1 MPKFVGYNVGYN
13 FYRVQIKRIRMTI
26 TWKLQARKRADGKQ
40 NLLVRIVNGRNYD
53 QSVSLGLFVI
63 GKYFNK
69 DTRLLDK
76 RHPEAEELNSKIIE
90 YNNRIDRAQNLAMS
104 GATYNR
110 IVATIKHQSK
120 QKTLE
125 DYIETHLTPER
136 NKSISDT
143 QLENQLTYYGRFK
156 AILGIKRPLTWEEI
170 NNDLY
175 KKYYTKY
182 EPLLRDEKIAKRTYK
197 NYAYAPL
204 WIFNKALE
212 DEIVSIAKPN
222 IKLLYRSPN
231 TRGKVKDNLAI
242 ESREIEKV
250 IMKADTIQRW
260 EACAIWL
267 LQFGLRGIGN
277 SDIVRL
283 KDSLLKNK
291 KKRQASRSMIAHQT
305 NDLYFDYARSKT
317 GSPMYIR
324 LFPPVKRI
332 LEKLKYSFIHTLS
345 HKRFDGKEVVTG
357 LKNMYSLLDYDSKRH
372 NSNHKSLFRKRS
384 DKFKDMGF
392 PEIDFSTAR
401 NTFIQNAMQ
410 TTERNVSVVK
420 MLVGQTGDKLLK
432 EHYLNYS
439 SPTEIEYMEEH
450 HRKVLEKFNYNHLA
464 NMLMKQLKIIVDNNG
479 APKWILKQGGVIV
492 RNTEYNVMVDIEN
505 RKPVYATI
513 PTSLRKYFNDPSMK
527 DNYWLDEDE
536 YFNPKLTPSEEAEAN
551 HKRIIK
557 AKEYIEKLKKERE
570 EKEALM
576 KANIRQ
582 QNKQINKEAK
592 VVPIEEKIGLN

>member
-1 MPKFVGYNVGYN
+1 MK
-13 FYRVQIKRIRMTI
+13 I
-26 TWKLQARKRADGKQ
+26 TWKLQSRKRSDGRQ
-40 NLLVRIVNGRNYD
+40 NLYVRLRDGRRLDLPIYLELY
-53 QSVSLGLFVI
+53 VF
-63 GKYFNK
+63 GKYWDSKN
-69 DTRLLDK
+69 RLLDK

-90 YNNRIDRAQNLAMS
+90 YNTRMDRAMNLSIS
-104 GATYNR
+104 GVSNSR
-110 IVATIKHQSK
+110 IVATIKKQSK
-120 QKTLE
+120 LSTLEEYLE
-125 DYIETHLTPER
+125 DYLTPEK
-136 NKSISDT
+136 NKSISST
-143 QLENQLTYYGRFK
+143 QLENQTTWYYRFK
-156 AILGIKRPLTWEEI
+156 AIIGIKRALRWEDI

-197 NYAYAPL
+197 NYANAPL

-212 DEIVSIAKPN
+212 DEIVSIGKPS

-242 ESREIEKV
+242 DSTEIEKG

-260 EACAIWL
+260 EAFAIWL

-317 GSPMYIR
+317 GSPMYIK
-324 LFPPVKRI
+324 LFPSVKRI

-345 HKRFDGKEVVTG
+345 HKRFDGKEVLTG

-401 NTFIQNAMQ
+401 NTFIQTAMQ
-410 TTERNVSVVK
+410 TTERNVSIVK
-420 MLVGQTGDKLLK
+420 LLVGQTGDKLLQN
-432 EHYLNYS
+432 HYLNYS
-439 SPTEIEYMEEH
+439 SKDEIELMEKH
-450 HRKVLEKFNYNHLA
+450 HRKVLEKFNYIHLV

-492 RNTEYNVMVDIEN
+492 RNREYNVMVDIEN

-513 PTSLRKYFNDPSMK
+513 PTELRKYFNDPSMK

-536 YFNPKLTPSEEAEAN
+536 YFNPILTPSEKAEEN
-551 HKRIIK
+551 HKRIEK

-570 EKEALM
+570 QKEALM
-576 KANIRQ
+576 KDKIREE
-582 QNKQINKEAK
+582 NKLINKEAK
-592 VVPIEEKIGLN
+592 VVPMKEYIGLN

>member
-1 MPKFVGYNVGYN
+1 MK
-13 FYRVQIKRIRMTI
+13 I
-26 TWKLQARKRADGKQ
+26 TWKLQSRKRSDGRQ
-40 NLLVRIVNGRNYD
+40 NLYVRLRDGRRLDLPVYLEIY
-53 QSVSLGLFVI
+53 VF
-63 GKYFNK
+63 GKYWDSKN
-69 DTRLLDK
+69 RLLDK

-90 YNNRIDRAQNLAMS
+90 YNTRMDRAMNLSIS
-104 GATYNR
+104 GVSNSR
-110 IVATIKHQSK
+110 IVATIKKQSK
-120 QKTLE
+120 LSTLEEYLE
-125 DYIETHLTPER
+125 DYLTPEK
-136 NKSISDT
+136 NKSISST
-143 QLENQLTYYGRFK
+143 QLENQTTWYNRFK
-156 AILGIKRPLTWEEI
+156 AIIGIKRALRWEDI

-197 NYAYAPL
+197 NYANAPL

-212 DEIVSIAKPN
+212 DEIVSIGKPS

-242 ESREIEKV
+242 DSTEIEKG

-260 EACAIWL
+260 EAFAIWL

-317 GSPMYIR
+317 GSPMYIK
-324 LFPPVKRI
+324 LFPSVKRI

-345 HKRFDGKEVVTG
+345 HKRFDGKEVLTG

-401 NTFIQNAMQ
+401 NTFIQTAMQ
-410 TTERNVSVVK
+410 TTERNVSIVK
-420 MLVGQTGDKLLK
+420 LLVGQTGDKLLQN
-432 EHYLNYS
+432 HYLNYS
-439 SPTEIEYMEEH
+439 SKDEIELMEKH
-450 HRKVLEKFNYNHLA
+450 HRKVLEKFNYIHLV
-464 NMLMKQLKIIVDNNG
+464 NMLMKQLKIIVDKGG

-492 RNTEYNVMVDIEN
+492 RNKEYNVMVDIEN

-536 YFNPKLTPSEEAEAN
+536 YFNPILTPSEKAEEN
-551 HKRIIK
+551 HKRIEK

-570 EKEALM
+570 QKEALM
-576 KANIRQ
+576 KAKIREE
-582 QNKQINKEAK
+582 NKLINKEAK
-592 VVPIEEKIGLN
+592 VVPMKEYIGLN

>member
-1 MPKFVGYNVGYN
+1 MK
-13 FYRVQIKRIRMTI
+13 I
-26 TWKLQARKRADGKQ
+26 TWKLQSRKRSDGRQ
-40 NLLVRIVNGRNYD
+40 NLYVRLRDGRRLDLPVYLEIY
-53 QSVSLGLFVI
+53 VF
-63 GKYFNK
+63 GKYWDSKN
-69 DTRLLDK
+69 RLLDK

-90 YNNRIDRAQNLAMS
+90 YNTRMDRAMNLSIS
-104 GATYNR
+104 GVSNSR
-110 IVATIKHQSK
+110 IVATIKKQSK
-120 QKTLE
+120 LSTLEEYLE
-125 DYIETHLTPER
+125 DYLTPEK
-136 NKSISDT
+136 NKSISST
-143 QLENQLTYYGRFK
+143 QLENQTTWYYRFK
-156 AILGIKRPLTWEEI
+156 AIIGIKRALRWEDI

-212 DEIVSIAKPN
+212 DEIVSIGKPS

-242 ESREIEKV
+242 DSTEIEKG

-317 GSPMYIR
+317 GSPMYIK
-324 LFPPVKRI
+324 LFPSVKRI

-345 HKRFDGKEVVTG
+345 HKRFDGKEVLTG

-401 NTFIQNAMQ
+401 NTFIQTAMQ
-410 TTERNVSVVK
+410 TTERNVSIVK
-420 MLVGQTGDKLLK
+420 LLVGQTGDKLLQN
-432 EHYLNYS
+432 HYLNYS
-439 SPTEIEYMEEH
+439 SKDEIELMEKH
-450 HRKVLEKFNYNHLA
+450 HRKVLEKFNYIHLV
-464 NMLMKQLKIIVDNNG
+464 NMLMKQLKIIVDKGG

-492 RNTEYNVMVDIEN
+492 RNKEYNVMVDIEN

-536 YFNPKLTPSEEAEAN
+536 YFNPILTPSEKAEEN
-551 HKRIIK
+551 HKRIEK

-570 EKEALM
+570 QKEALM
-576 KANIRQ
+576 KDKIREE
-582 QNKQINKEAK
+582 NKLINKEAK
-592 VVPIEEKIGLN
+592 VVPMKEYIGLN

>member
-1 MPKFVGYNVGYN
+1 MK
-13 FYRVQIKRIRMTI
+13 I
-26 TWKLQARKRADGKQ
+26 TWKLQSRKRKDGRQ
-40 NLLVRIVNGRNYD
+40 NLYVRLRDGRRLDLPIYLEIY
-53 QSVSLGLFVI
+53 VF
-63 GKYFNK
+63 GKYWDSKN
-69 DTRLLDK
+69 RLLDK
-76 RHPEAEELNSKIIE
+76 RHPEAEELNRKIIE
-90 YNNRIDRAQNLAMS
+90 YNTRMDRAMNLAIS
-104 GATYNR
+104 GVSNSR
-110 IVATIKHQSK
+110 IVATIKKQSK
-120 QKTLE
+120 LSTLE
-125 DYIETHLTPER
+125 EYIDDYLTPEK

-143 QLENQLTYYGRFK
+143 QLENQTTFYRRFK
-156 AILGIKRPLTWEEI
+156 AICGIKRALRWEDI

-204 WIFNKALE
+204 WIFNRALE
-212 DEIVSIAKPN
+212 DEIVSIAKPS
-222 IKLLYRSPN
+222 IKLMYRSPS

-242 ESREIEKV
+242 DSTEIEKG

-260 EACAIWL
+260 EAFAIWL

-401 NTFIQNAMQ
+401 NTFIQTAMQ
-410 TTERNVSVVK
+410 TTERNVSIVK
-420 MLVGQTGDKLLK
+420 LLVGQTGDKLLQN
-432 EHYLNYS
+432 HYLNYS
-439 SPTEIEYMEEH
+439 SKDEIELMEKH
-450 HRKVLEKFNYNHLA
+450 HRKVLEKFNYMHLV

-492 RNTEYNVMVDIEN
+492 RNREYNVMVDIEN

-536 YFNPKLTPSEEAEAN
+536 YFNPKLSPSEEAEQR
-551 HKRIIK
+551 HKRVVK
-557 AKEYIEKLKKERE
+557 ATEYIEKLKKERE

-576 KANIRQ
+576 KAKIREE
-582 QNKQINKEAK
+582 NKLINKEAK
-592 VVPIEEKIGLN
+592 VVPMKEYIGLN